1 MPAPLAETDLLTP
14 ADAAR
19 ILGLSVDMVRILA
32 TNGQLA
38 TAARTARGARLFRRC
53 TVEELAAS
61 RAGRVVRHHAVQF
74 YEADEHL
81 AGAVAGFLA
90 DGLRGGSGAIVI
102 ATDPHRRDFVSRL
115 SGAGFNTDGAIQ
127 SGQLLLLDARETLST
142 FFVGGRLDEALFRAH
157 VGEAVAR
164 MRRQWPRAR
173 LRAYGEMVDLLWR
186 EGQRDAALALEELW
200 NHLGETQSFSLLCAY
215 SLDGFPQARDAD
227 AFDEICSTHTRV
239 VPTESFHHDGD
250 IDHKQKEIARLQ
262 QRAHALERELAE
274 RLRSEQALS
283 EAKQQLHRYG
293 DQLAEVLQ
301 AKDEILAMVGHDL
314 RNSLAPLLMAI
325 EVLDSKGVRSH
336 EHAIIELQARHLHR
350 VVDDLLDVGRLVR
363 GKLQLHP
370 TAVPVSQIV
379 NRAVAMTGDVLETRR
394 PDLELRPAPAALTIE
409 VDLDRVAQALSSLLR
424 NAIENSTPGSKIIF
438 SITQTDEEIIFAVRD
453 HGSGIPADLLPRVFD
468 LVIQQSQGPD
478 RTRRGLGIG
487 LAIAKNLI
495 QLHGGWVTAKS
506 EGLGHGS
513 EFTAALPLRQ
523 RVGPATGD
531 VSHEAA
537 SVQGTKKRVLI
548 VDDNEDAAAML
559 SEYLRDCGHET
570 ELAHQAEVAL
580 DADRRFRAEIAP
592 LALGLHEIDGCALAH
607 RPRAQNAGVR
617 LVAVTGCGDCANR
630 QGSAEAGFDAHLAK
644 PVRVTE
650 LLKLVEEAR

>member
-38 TAARTARGARLFRRC
+38 TAAKTARGARLFRRC
-53 TVEELAAS
+53 AVEELAAS

-74 YEADEHL
+74 YGADEHL

-90 DGLRGGSGAIVI
+90 DGVRGGSGAIVI
-102 ATDPHRRDFVSRL
+102 ATDSHRRDFVSRL
-115 SGAGFNTDGAIQ
+115 SAAGFNTDGAIQ

-142 FFVGGRLDEALFRAH
+142 FFVGGQLDEGLFRAH

-186 EGQRDAALALEELW
+186 EGQRDAALALEEFW

-215 SLDGFPQARDAD
+215 SLDGFPQAHDANV
-227 AFDEICSTHTRV
+227 FDEICSTHTRV
-239 VPTESFHHDGD
+239 VPTESFHQGGD

-262 QRAHALERELAE
+262 QRAHALECELAE

-283 EAKQQLHRYG
+283 EAKQQLHRYA

-301 AKDEILAMVGHDL
+301 AKDEVLATLGHEL
-314 RNSLAPLLMAI
+314 RNPLAPLLMAI
-325 EVLDSKGVRSH
+325 EVLDCNGVRSH
-336 EHAIIELQARHLHR
+336 EHTIIEERQARHLHR
-350 VVDDLLDVGRLVR
+350 VVEDLLDVGRLVR

-379 NRAVAMTGDVLETRR
+379 NRAVAMTGDVLEGRR
-394 PDLELRPAPAALTIE
+394 PDLELRPAPAALTME
-409 VDLDRVAQALSSLLR
+409 VDLDRVAQALSSFLR

-438 SITQTDEEIIFAVRD
+438 SIAKTDDEIIFAVRD

-468 LVIQQSQGPD
+468 LFIRQSQCPD
-478 RTRRGLGIG
+478 RTRRGLAIG

-531 VSHEAA
+531 VSGEAE
-537 SVQGTKKRVLI
+537 SVQRTTTRAFI
-548 VDDNEDAAAML
+548 VEDNEDAATML
-559 SEYLRDCGHET
+559 SKYLRDCGHET
-570 ELAHQAEVAL
+570 ELAHQAEAAL

-592 LALGLHEIDGCALAH
+592 LDLGLPEIDVRAGGQATCTARWRATRDRNWIRRQRESAAL
-607 RPRAQNAGVR
+607 
-617 LVAVTGCGDCANR
+617 R
-630 QGSAEAGFDAHLAK
+630 QG
-644 PVRVTE
+644 
-650 LLKLVEEAR
+650 